1 MDLRTKYTYI
11 YMDSAHTQWLR
22 KNTNKINL
30 KLLFKSHSSTFEL
43 IFLHSFHSVHI
54 LHFIFFLAHGKF
66 LMSWLC
72 FVPKYI
78 YQTICI
84 YKNPFKPKITK
95 ELFLLKSDVLSLITV
110 SKWKRNKRMKNT
122 MHTYFTGRYWHFTQ
136 KVTFSHWNT
145 KGLLNK

>member
-43 IFLHSFHSVHI
+43 IFLHSFRSYPSFYLSFSLMENFSWVH
-54 LHFIFFLAHGKF
+54 FASFLSTFTK
-66 LMSWLC
+66 L
-72 FVPKYI
+72 
-78 YQTICI
+78 CI